1 MQNKIKHTHHQV
13 PEQTSFALVPGRYLH
28 EEQMQD
34 DMFSWVLSID
44 DRHHQKVGLTFLYFV
59 LLVPAN
65 TANEDSN
72 VSEMNQNVL
81 LVHLP
86 ASDAPQQNNES
97 TVLQNKEST
106 KGEKIWSKY
115 VTSQIVYFEST

>member
-1 MQNKIKHTHHQV
+1 
-13 PEQTSFALVPGRYLH
+13 
-28 EEQMQD
+28 
-34 DMFSWVLSID
+34 
-44 DRHHQKVGLTFLYFV
+44 
-59 LLVPAN
+59 LLVPAS

-106 KGEKIWSKY
+106 KGEKI
-115 VTSQIVYFEST
+115 